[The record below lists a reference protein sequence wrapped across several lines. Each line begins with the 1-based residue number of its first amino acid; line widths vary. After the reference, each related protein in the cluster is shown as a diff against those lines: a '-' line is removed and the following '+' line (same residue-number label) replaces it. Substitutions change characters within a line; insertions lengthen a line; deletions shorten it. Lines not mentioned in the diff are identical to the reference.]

1 MQIVNLSRDRLVEM
15 ERVFRE
21 ALGVSSA
28 GTDDDAL
35 WSYFD
40 AGRSWLAIDEDD
52 RVAGLA
58 GGFVTRLVLPG
69 GGIVSGGGV
78 PWVGVRVDR
87 HGTGVGRALME
98 HQIADAAARG
108 DGFLVLNSSE
118 YPIYGRYGYGPT
130 GRWWSV
136 KIDPR
141 RVRWREGAPV
151 PGRVTVEDAPDARER
166 IVDCYRRSFG
176 AWPGEIDRHEGHWT
190 RRLSPREKSGERRSW
205 ALLQDD
211 AGTVVAAAHYTPW
224 RSATRAAAS
233 RTGWRSTICSAW
245 TPPRRRP
252 CAAGCSG
259 AVSSARCRA
268 IAWIPARPC
277 PTPWRIRACCAPPSW
292 PTRRGCG
299 SSTSE
304 RVLGGRATL
313 ADGTLVVRVLDP
325 LVEAV
330 DGSWRLLGDGERL
343 RVERSDE
350 EAGVTLGIDLLASLL
365 FAHDS
370 ASRLAAAGRL
380 RGTPAALTELDRLLA
395 WPRPAWSSHMF

>member
-211 AGTVVAAAHYTPW
+211 AGTVVAAAHYTVEE
-224 RSATRAAAS
+224 RYEGCGFANRLEIDDLFGVDAAAQTALCRWLLGRRLLGEVS
-233 RTGWRSTICSAW
+233 CYRMDPGAALPDALEDPRLLRTTELADTTWL
-245 TPPRRRP
+245 
-252 CAAGCSG
+252 
-259 AVSSARCRA
+259 
-268 IAWIPARPC
+268 
-277 PTPWRIRACCAPPSW
+277 RILDV
-292 PTRRGCG
+292 
-299 SSTSE
+299 E